1 MFLNT
6 DGASDSIVSIKLPK
20 SVTYI
25 GTSAFTG
32 CKNLTSVDLPESVT
46 TIEGEFLDACAKLES
61 VVCRAKIPPT
71 FISQTIYGSHS
82 HTTLY
87 VPEESIPLYKK
98 TPIGK
103 VSKTLSL
110 LTTTLVVMEKT
121 RKNLCLHIA
130 MLP

>member
-1 MFLNT
+1 MLVQNLK
-6 DGASDSIVSIKLPK
+6 AWCAEQKYHQHSLAKLFMGRIATQR
-20 SVTYI
+20 SMYQ
-25 GTSAFTG
+25 
-32 CKNLTSVDLPESVT
+32 KNLSLST
-46 TIEGEFLDACAKLES
+46 
-61 VVCRAKIPPT
+61 
-71 FISQTIYGSHS
+71 
-82 HTTLY
+82 
-87 VPEESIPLYKK
+87 KK